1 MLNPKKKISKKEL
14 KEDALISTYA
24 KTMTFYEQNKRYIS
38 IGLTSLVAVIILI
51 VVLVNNRNANN
62 EKAAAE
68 LGKVLQLFDGN
79 QYQQAVDGVP
89 ERNIAGLKS
98 IVDNYGGTSAGQ
110 SARFYLANSYYN
122 LGRYDEALAQFE
134 DYSPTDDVLDVSR
147 LAGVASCYEA
157 KGNPSEAASNFEK
170 AATKYADDVTA
181 AENLSHAARNYVQAG
196 KKEHAL
202 ELYKKIKKDY
212 PKSAA
217 ARDVDKFIA
226 QLSV

>member
-1 MLNPKKKISKKEL
+1 MLNPKKKITKREL

-24 KTMTFYEQNKRYIS
+24 KTMTFYERNKRYIS

-68 LGKVLQLFDGN
+68 LGKVLPIFDGN
-79 QYQQAVDGVP
+79 QFQQAVDGVP
-89 ERNIAGLKS
+89 ERNITGLKS
-98 IVDNYGGTSAGQ
+98 IVDNYGNSTAGE
-110 SARFYLANSYYN
+110 SARFYLANAYYN
-122 LGRYDEALAQFE
+122 LGRYDDALAQFD
-134 DYSPTDDVLDVSR
+134 DYSPNDDVLAVSR
-147 LAGVASCYEA
+147 LAGIASCYEG
-157 KGNPSEAASNFEK
+157 KGQPAEAGSNFEK
-170 AATKYADDVTA
+170 AATKYADDIAA
-181 AENLSHAARNYVQAG
+181 AENLAHAARNYTQAG
-196 KKEHAL
+196 NKERAL